1 MDKKEIEFDRIGSE
15 LRLFADEEIVI
26 AARRALKPSYDR
38 EQDAGRRLAALLRS
52 GLGAEETAL
61 PGEGI
66 FITGSS
72 AAALTLLQR
81 ALERSGGR
89 AVATGLHE
97 VTAWQQAGEGNQMT
111 EFDEYENTEFNGYEK
126 AGIGGNEKAEFDENE
141 KVGNGG
147 NEKAEFDAKGRIVA
161 FGAVVEKGLAEWNV
175 LLQADSAWSYGAQPS
190 VGAAGTKSAANAAN
204 GLRRDGRGQYARI
217 GSLASGAPELAA
229 AWVSGPTELLRRL
242 QEEQQ
247 AMGAASGWQLR
258 VLEELLLQ
266 GGLQQRRAAAA
277 EACEA
282 ALRELEEALAASM
295 PDGLCWR
302 RDSRCAAVELLLPEG
317 LAARALQRAARQ
329 RGLRIGVAAAAIAGS
344 GNGRRREAAQ
354 LAAGAASGAE
364 LAQALRGLAAA
375 LREFTARS

>member
-15 LRLFADEEIVI
+15 LRLFADEEIVE
-26 AARRALKPSYDR
+26 AARRALKPSHDR
-38 EQDAGRRLAALLRS
+38 EQDGGRRLAALLRS

-66 FITGSS
+66 CITGSS
-72 AAALTLLQR
+72 AAALALLQR

-89 AVATGLHE
+89 AVTAGLHE
-97 VTAWQQAGEGNQMT
+97 GIAWQQAGEGKQT
-111 EFDEYENTEFNGYEK
+111 ADLDEYE
-126 AGIGGNEKAEFDENE
+126 
-141 KVGNGG
+141 KV
-147 NEKAEFDAKGRIVA
+147 RIVA
-161 FGAVVEKGLAEWNV
+161 SGATEQKGLAVWPV

-190 VGAAGTKSAANAAN
+190 VGAAGTKSAADTASD
-204 GLRRDGRGQYARI
+204 GLRRDGRGNYARI
-217 GSLASGAPELAA
+217 GSLASGAPELTA
-229 AWVSGPTELLRRL
+229 AWVSGPPELLRRV
-242 QEEQQ
+242 QEERQ
-247 AMGAASGWQLR
+247 ATGAISGWELR

-282 ALRELEEALAASM
+282 ALQELEEALAASM
-295 PDGLCWR
+295 PEGLRWR

-329 RGLRIGVAAAAIAGS
+329 RGLRIGVAVAAIAGS
-344 GNGRRREAAQ
+344 GNGRRREAAR